1 LLVITIYRLYACSV
15 FFTLDQKPFVKKMS
29 RRARPGEDDLE
40 AMLAEFESGRVQ
52 PAAAATVVKRPAA
65 EAAPPTVEAKKTK
78 SKFAR
83 DRTSKRTGT
92 EPSTGSAE
100 AAEVKLEPLVEK
112 AVDQLVLRGI
122 VERDVGSM
130 RAVPPVNSSWSQ
142 ADFPPVLKFA
152 AAGAGGENGGG
163 GATSSKKSIFAQ
175 QFMKMKSAGGG
186 GGPALDAA
194 GAKVEKRAPPP
205 LSAGGSSAGSAP
217 GFSCDCFF
225 CLNRKRTLMII
236 FFWFKHFTLCRGYG
250 GCGRYEWLG
259 TLSPLCKNYLHP
271 CLLA

>member
-1 LLVITIYRLYACSV
+1 MPVLS
-15 FFTLDQKPFVKKMS
+15 FFTIDQKLFAKKMS
-29 RRARPGEDDLE
+29 RRPRPGEDDLE

-52 PAAAATVVKRPAA
+52 PAAAATVVKRLAA

-83 DRTSKRTGT
+83 DRTSKRAGT

-130 RAVPPVNSSWSQ
+130 RAVPPINSSWSQ
-142 ADFPPVLKFA
+142 TDFPPVLKLTA
-152 AAGAGGENGGG
+152 GGG
-163 GATSSKKSIFAQ
+163 GATSSKRSIFAQ
-175 QFMKMKSAGGG
+175 QFMKMKGGG
-186 GGPALDAA
+186 GGVGSALDAA

-205 LSAGGSSAGSAP
+205 LSAGGSSAGSAA
-217 GFSCDCFF
+217 GFS
-225 CLNRKRTLMII
+225 
-236 FFWFKHFTLCRGYG
+236 
-250 GCGRYEWLG
+250 RY
-259 TLSPLCKNYLHP
+259 
-271 CLLA
+271 